1 MKIEDQQNSIMQFF
15 TDFEQKLNK
24 DFNYQLPQVV
34 ESSDNNKEN
43 HVGNLLALQIE
54 AEKCDVLLEQ
64 YQTLRAEEHPQAM
77 AQQLD
82 QE

>member
-1 MKIEDQQNSIMQFF
+1 MKIEDQQNSIMQYFS
-15 TDFEQKLNK
+15 DFEQKLNK

-34 ESSDNNKEN
+34 ESSDNKEN
-43 HVGNLLALQIE
+43 HVANLLALQSE

-64 YQTLRAEEHPQAM
+64 YQTLRAEEKPQPL